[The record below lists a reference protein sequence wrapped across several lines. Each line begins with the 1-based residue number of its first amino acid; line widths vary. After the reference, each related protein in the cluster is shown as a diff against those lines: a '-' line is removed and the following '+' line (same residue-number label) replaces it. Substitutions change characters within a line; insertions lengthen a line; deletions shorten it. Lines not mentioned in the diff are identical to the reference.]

1 MINYCNEKLQQVFI
15 EMTLKEE
22 QEEYKREVSDA
33 FPAPPLLDDFQA
45 DARSFFLLRHNFLAV
60 VPRWEH

>member
-1 MINYCNEKLQQVFI
+1 
-15 EMTLKEE
+15 MTLKEE